1 MSAETVNC
9 RSRLSGHC
17 YHGRPS
23 EEVYPDDGMS
33 DDSTFDGETV
43 VCDACYIALG
53 QPTPGDP
60 ASIAGGRG
68 RPGRRPGT
76 PEGMTDYEWSVERF
90 GLHGED
96 A

>member
-1 MSAETVNC
+1 MSTETVNC
-9 RSRLSGHC
+9 RSRLSEHC

-23 EEVYPDDGMS
+23 DEVYPDDGMS
-33 DDSTFDGETV
+33 DDSTYDGQTV

-53 QPTPGDP
+53 QPTSGDP

-68 RPGRRPGT
+68 TPRRPLT
-76 PEGMTDYEWSVERF
+76 HEEKVERW
-90 GLHGED
+90 GYHGED